1 MRGAR
6 GRDHGGVGGVCF
18 RGVLW
23 GVKTSRRVSGASFAA
38 LARRSALARHT
49 NFFLEV

>member
-1 MRGAR
+1 VQEAGIAGVSGVSASAACSGA
-6 GRDHGGVGGVCF
+6 
-18 RGVLW
+18 L
-23 GVKTSRRVSGASFAA
+23 KTSRRVSGASFAA